1 MIRWQYYPKS
11 EFPPQ
16 HLVDVTEAFNRNLAV
31 IDSNHNTLSSN
42 QVLAAIQSD
51 LESLG
56 FVVESGKKRDDLIE
70 VPVLFGLNG
79 QVEKTFHADAL
90 HVERGTVL
98 EVEAGRAV
106 DNNEFLKDLFQ
117 ACMMQNIE
125 YLIIAVRNLYRGN
138 DDFAKVMIFFDTM
151 HASGRLQLP
160 LKGIM
165 IVGY

>member
-11 EFPPQ
+11 KFPLQ
-16 HLVDVTEAFNRNLAV
+16 HLVDVTGVFQKNLDTV
-31 IDSNHNTLSSN
+31 DSNYNTLSSN
-42 QVLAAIQSD
+42 QVLAALQRD

-56 FVVESGKKRDDLIE
+56 WVVESGKRKEDLIE

-79 QVEKTFHADAL
+79 QVGKTFHADAL
-90 HVERGTVL
+90 HVEKKTVL

-117 ACMMQNIE
+117 ACMMPNID
-125 YLIIAVRNLYRGN
+125 YLTIAVRNLYRGN
-138 DDFAKVMIFFDTM
+138 DDFSKVMAFFDTM
-151 HASGRLQLP
+151 YASGRLQLP
-160 LKGIM
+160 LKGIL